1 MKQLILVCLVLLTF
15 CSCAKNYPQMVKDR
29 VEQYQKEGK
38 YVLGQSNDSTGKE
51 HYIVYIDE
59 KQIVVDTLG
68 DSLQV
73 FPLGKMEYMKLR
85 ANVPSSSSKFEYKA
99 FDTNCSYDVKCDLK
113 KKLLSVIDASDSLG
127 MNSYE
132 VKFQDIKCLGKSSLF
147 IGNNSEKLFFFFDKP
162 KKIYGAY
169 ADVKID
175 ENKNTLD
182 LTYQNAL
189 GMLDIFGLDQTLSDY
204 TCKYV
209 SKLSWTG
216 EVVEI
221 PTSLTIKDVYQIP
234 TSAFGTDKLNEY
246 ESKLL
251 AAMGIGDSKLSN
263 SIYLGTEAGHEYY
276 IQERNLDKLDEGDA
290 PHRYITRD
298 GIVWIDLNKLAIK
311 YDDEAYLCYGEIREA
326 KLFHGRVYII
336 FDSHY
341 FNGGANYDIFTG
353 VSFVDLTSKAYIR
366 IDNCAD
372 AHFEGNTIRYNKP
385 DLMNPN
391 ASCTA
396 EYQWRDH
403 WLVYSMQDCYIS
415 GILGYFS
422 K

>member
-1 MKQLILVCLVLLTF
+1 MKQLVLVCLVLLTF

-51 HYIVYIDE
+51 HYVVYID
-59 KQIVVDTLG
+59 KTQIVVDTLD

-85 ANVPSSSSKFEYKA
+85 ANVPDQSCKFEYKA
-99 FDTNCSYDVKCDLK
+99 FDTYCSYSVKCNTK
-113 KKLLSVIDASDSLG
+113 KKLLTVIDVSDSVG

-132 VKFQDIKCLGKSSLF
+132 VKFQDIKCLGKSGLF

-162 KKIYGAY
+162 KKVYGAY

-175 ENKNTLD
+175 EKKKILE
-182 LTYQNAL
+182 LCYQNTL
-189 GMLDIFGLDQTLSDY
+189 GMLDISGLNQTLLDY

-251 AAMGIGDSKLSN
+251 AAMGIGDSKLNN
-263 SIYLGTEAGHEYY
+263 SIHLGTEAGHEYY
-276 IQERNLDKLDEGDA
+276 IEKRNLDKLDEGDA
-290 PHRYITRD
+290 PNRYITRD
-298 GIVWIDLNKLAIK
+298 GLVWIDLNKLAIK
-311 YDDEAYLCYGEIREA
+311 NDDEAYLCYGEIREA

-336 FDSHY
+336 FDSQY
-341 FNGGANYDIFTG
+341 FNGGGSYEILTG
-353 VSFVDLTSKAYIR
+353 VSYIDLSSKAYFR

-385 DLMNPN
+385 DLVNPN
-391 ASCTA
+391 ASCAA
-396 EYQWRDH
+396 EYQWRDR
-403 WLVYSMQDCYIS
+403 WLIYNM
-415 GILGYFS
+415 
-422 K
+422 

>member
-1 MKQLILVCLVLLTF
+1 MKKLLLIGLVLFTF

-51 HYIVYIDE
+51 HYVVYIDD

-73 FPLGKMEYMKLR
+73 FPFGKMKYMKLR
-85 ANVPSSSSKFEYKA
+85 ANVPNQSCKFEYKA
-99 FDTNCSYDVKCDLK
+99 FDTGYYYKVKCCLK
-113 KKLLSVIDASDSLG
+113 KNMLSVVFLVDDLMSDTCCMNNYNISLD
-127 MNSYE
+127 
-132 VKFQDIKCLGKSSLF
+132 KIKVLGKSCLY
-147 IGNNSEKLFFFFDKP
+147 IGNNSEKLFFFFDRP

-175 ENKNTLD
+175 EKKKKIELCYQNTL
-182 LTYQNAL
+182 
-189 GMLDIFGLDQTLSDY
+189 GWLDIWGLDQTLLDY

-276 IQERNLDKLDEGDA
+276 IEERNLDKLDEGDA

-311 YDDEAYLCYGEIREA
+311 YDDEAYLCYGEIKEA

-336 FDSHY
+336 FASSY
-341 FNGGANYDIFTG
+341 FNGGASYEILTG
-353 VSFVDLTSKAYIR
+353 VSFVDLASKAYIR

-385 DLMNPN
+385 DLVNPN
-391 ASCTA
+391 ASCAA
-396 EYQWRDH
+396 EFQWRNN
-403 WLVYSMQDCYIS
+403 WLIYNM
-415 GILGYFS
+415 
-422 K
+422 

>member
-276 IQERNLDKLDEGDA
+276 I
-290 PHRYITRD
+290 
-298 GIVWIDLNKLAIK
+298 
-311 YDDEAYLCYGEIREA
+311 
-326 KLFHGRVYII
+326 
-336 FDSHY
+336 
-341 FNGGANYDIFTG
+341 
-353 VSFVDLTSKAYIR
+353 
-366 IDNCAD
+366 
-372 AHFEGNTIRYNKP
+372 
-385 DLMNPN
+385 
-391 ASCTA
+391 
-396 EYQWRDH
+396 
-403 WLVYSMQDCYIS
+403 
-415 GILGYFS
+415 
-422 K
+422 

>member
-1 MKQLILVCLVLLTF
+1 MKKLLLIGLVLFTF

-29 VEQYQKEGK
+29 VEQYQEEGK

-51 HYIVYIDE
+51 HYVVYIDD

-73 FPLGKMEYMKLR
+73 FPFGKMKYMKLR
-85 ANVPSSSSKFEYKA
+85 ANVPNQSCKFEYKA
-99 FDTNCSYDVKCDLK
+99 FDTGYYYKVKCCLK
-113 KKLLSVIDASDSLG
+113 KKMLSVVFPADDLMSDTCCMNNYNISLD
-127 MNSYE
+127 
-132 VKFQDIKCLGKSSLF
+132 KIKVLGKSCLY
-147 IGNNSEKLFFFFDKP
+147 IGNNSEKLFFFFDRP

-175 ENKNTLD
+175 EKKKKLELCYQNTL
-182 LTYQNAL
+182 
-189 GMLDIFGLDQTLSDY
+189 GWLDIWGLDQTLLDY

-276 IQERNLDKLDEGDA
+276 IEERNLDKLDEGDA

-311 YDDEAYLCYGEIREA
+311 YDDEAYLCYGEIKEA

-336 FDSHY
+336 FASSY
-341 FNGGANYDIFTG
+341 FNGGASYEILTG
-353 VSFVDLTSKAYIR
+353 VSFVDLASKAYIR

-385 DLMNPN
+385 DLVNPN
-391 ASCTA
+391 ASCAA
-396 EYQWRDH
+396 EFQWRNN
-403 WLVYSMQDCYIS
+403 WLIYNM
-415 GILGYFS
+415 
-422 K
+422 